1 MFNKKS
7 SQLSFNITNA
17 EKTQATKALIYF
29 KHAKKNLKAAS
40 DYLDIL
46 YTPFKDNADITPEQ
60 IYKYRAALRR
70 FRDKSISNF
79 KAFKILAFE
88 CVNVMQDF
96 SSDTQILKLINNFI
110 SVIDD
115 LQTKV
120 NSFVDEFKDLNSKDF
135 QKNLVKCIDDIK
147 KISDQLEDIIENRI
161 SGHVQENILSS
172 TWIDDISKELN
183 KKIEKKKPLLI
194 DLFNEDKEKFN
205 KGY

>member
-1 MFNKKS
+1 MIYKNA
-7 SQLSFNITNA
+7 SQLSFNITQSEKNQA
-17 EKTQATKALIYF
+17 EKALICF
-29 KHAKKNLKAAS
+29 KHTKKSLKVAI

-46 YTPFKDNADITPEQ
+46 YTPFKDNTDITPDQ

-70 FRDKSISNF
+70 FRDKSINNF
-79 KAFKILAFE
+79 NAFKILAFE

-161 SGHVQENILSS
+161 SGHVQENILAS

>member
-70 FRDKSISNF
+70 FRDKSINNF
-79 KAFKILAFE
+79 NAFKILAFE

-110 SVIDD
+110 SIIDD
-115 LQTKV
+115 LDSKV
-120 NSFVDEFKDLNSKDF
+120 NSFIDEFKNLKSKDF
-135 QKNLVKCIDDIK
+135 QKNIIKCLEDLKKTSKELDDI
-147 KISDQLEDIIENRI
+147 ISNRI
-161 SGHVQENILSS
+161 VSHIQENILAS
-172 TWIDDISKELN
+172 TWIDSVSKELN
-183 KKIEKKKPLLI
+183 KKIENKKPLLI
-194 DLFNEDKEKFN
+194 ELFNEDKEKLN